1 MDLQFPGQRENEE
14 VKKLVRKHWIID
26 VKIGSVFFILC
37 FIPLVAAIVL
47 MMFTWDGQFSDLFL
61 ALSLCFTVYLLFM
74 LLIVYVKWLNE
85 ELDLIIVTNE
95 RVISHDQ
102 IDLFHREICET
113 TLNQVQDVRGVEN
126 GLFASLFHYGE
137 LEIQTAAKDIV
148 FNIKNVGSPYIAAR
162 EILVCRDRY
171 VDKEK
176 FEPNPHQDD
185 GLNNI

>member
-1 MDLQFPGQRENEE
+1 MDIQFPGQRDNED

-26 VKIGSVFFILC
+26 IKVGAVFVLLC
-37 FIPLVAAIVL
+37 FIPIIIVL
-47 MMFTWDGQFSDLFL
+47 L
-61 ALSLCFTVYLLFM
+61 ALMFLWNGVWTEWLLIGLLSFVVYLLFM
-74 LLIVYVKWLNE
+74 VLIVYVKWLNE

-113 TLNQVQDVRGVEN
+113 TLNQIQDVRGVEN
-126 GLFASLFHYGE
+126 GLFASLLHYGE
-137 LEIQTAAKDIV
+137 LEIQTAAKDIA
-148 FNIKNVGSPYIAAR
+148 FAIKNVDSPYQVAR

-176 FEPNPHQDD
+176 FEKDP
-185 GLNNI
+185 GLGNGSL